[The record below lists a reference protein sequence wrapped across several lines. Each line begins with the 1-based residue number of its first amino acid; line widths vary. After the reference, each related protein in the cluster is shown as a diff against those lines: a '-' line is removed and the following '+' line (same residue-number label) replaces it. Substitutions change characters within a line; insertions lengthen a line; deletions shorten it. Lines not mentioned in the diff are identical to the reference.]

1 MITLPYSTDT
11 SCLWRSRPWY
21 LLLSYAHGA
30 SQHHAQQRGRCCI
43 DGFTIPPSKTWK
55 QTCERFETWNA
66 LIPWS
71 FKISVAWMVDAGI
84 LQNDSWFAKGNR
96 GHMCGKSG
104 RAALCFLF
112 DVLTVLTTLQLQ
124 ASGLPDKCLQLE
136 GELETSRQWAAS
148 SCFNCWLWTA
158 CHLFDCALA
167 LSHPCLERK
176 DLGEMK
182 VSVEDY
188 GSCCLLLG
196 HVPKSMLPWPANWCC
211 LCQDTHWQKWSASK
225 CWRQPRW
232 RTITAAARGRRK
244 LEHCKV
250 TTASCLYISYLNI
263 IHDEDQRHVLGTL
276 M

>member
-1 MITLPYSTDT
+1 MFIDIRASPMEDT
-11 SCLWRSRPWY
+11 SCAILNGRCRNTPKWFLICQRKSRP
-21 LLLSYAHGA
+21 
-30 SQHHAQQRGRCCI
+30 
-43 DGFTIPPSKTWK
+43 
-55 QTCERFETWNA
+55 
-66 LIPWS
+66 
-71 FKISVAWMVDAGI
+71 
-84 LQNDSWFAKGNR
+84 
-96 GHMCGKSG
+96 CGKSG
-104 RAALCFLF
+104 RAALCFSLLLVWCAHDAHDF
-112 DVLTVLTTLQLQ
+112 TIAGIRTARQMLTTRRWTR
-124 ASGLPDKCLQLE
+124 DLE
-136 GELETSRQWAAS
+136 AAAS
-148 SCFNCWLWTA
+148 SCFKLLQLLWTA
-158 CHLFDCALA
+158 CRLFDCALA

-232 RTITAAARGRRK
+232 RTNTAAARGRRK

-250 TTASCLYISYLNI
+250 TTALCLYISYLNI
-263 IHDEDQRHVLGTL
+263 INYEDQRHVPIGTL

>member
-1 MITLPYSTDT
+1 MLAHRSTMHSSAAGVASMGSPYLHRKLESRLANGSRLGVPWFLPSKFLPLEWSMQSMQEYSKMIPDLPKEIEAICEIREGCS
-11 SCLWRSRPWY
+11 
-21 LLLSYAHGA
+21 LLLVWCAHGA
-30 SQHHAQQRGRCCI
+30 HN
-43 DGFTIPPSKTWK
+43 FTIAGIRTARQMLTTRRWPRDLEAMS
-55 QTCERFETWNA
+55 
-66 LIPWS
+66 S
-71 FKISVAWMVDAGI
+71 FK
-84 LQNDSWFAKGNR
+84 L
-96 GHMCGKSG
+96 
-104 RAALCFLF
+104 
-112 DVLTVLTTLQLQ
+112 LQL
-124 ASGLPDKCLQLE
+124 LVV
-136 GELETSRQWAAS
+136 
-148 SCFNCWLWTA
+148 NCVP
-158 CHLFDCALA
+158 FIDCALA

-211 LCQDTHWQKWSASK
+211 SCQDTHWQKWSASK